1 MVAIS
6 LGVCLFINPLQM
18 LKTSSHVDGRIGKV
32 EVHTRFTKLYT
43 KLLSLPDNAKETF
56 VAQLKETLH
65 PLQGSTPSLTTST
78 HKTGENFTYRFVLGP
93 LQSLSTDQNTHLT
106 SKTAFWLCWLSRKI
120 RHTPTQTDQN
130 WAQFLIAQHTP
141 YKTRYAFSQARDLF
155 PQTYSVIAAR
165 IELSYTYI
173 KGSHCCDE
181 RSHKINVCV

>member
-1 MVAIS
+1 M
-6 LGVCLFINPLQM
+6 
-18 LKTSSHVDGRIGKV
+18 
-32 EVHTRFTKLYT
+32 HTRFTKLYT

-165 IELSYTYI
+165 IELTLCTRKWFVHYRLLTRKLILSVWGQSG
-173 KGSHCCDE
+173 KRCLGSPGQCQRADLCRQRVTRLD
-181 RSHKINVCV
+181 